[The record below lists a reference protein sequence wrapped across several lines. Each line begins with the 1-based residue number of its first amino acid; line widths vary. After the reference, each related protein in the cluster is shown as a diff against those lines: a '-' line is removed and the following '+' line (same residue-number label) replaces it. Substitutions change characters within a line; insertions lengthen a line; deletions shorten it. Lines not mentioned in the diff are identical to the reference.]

1 MTRCGSSKV
10 QDLVELVF
18 NCTQS
23 LSFAVKYR
31 LCSRHLCTR
40 QMESEGGFGAL
51 ILVYAILMQRVST
64 TTRARIVK
72 WLTEIVAIEKPVKAT
87 ARSPVP
93 ACVPSQRVRFHAGW
107 TRVLFRASVSYASE
121 GAYVNFMTEEEGDRV
136 APLTVP
142 TMIATHRSK
151 EYDPDNVPFKPEH
164 QIIA

>member
-1 MTRCGSSKV
+1 M
-10 QDLVELVF
+10 ELVIQSQRTPMAQSSITVALRMLDGPVSAF
-18 NCTQS
+18 QASSSNADIKPFASSCT
-23 LSFAVKYR
+23 
-31 LCSRHLCTR
+31 
-40 QMESEGGFGAL
+40 
-51 ILVYAILMQRVST
+51 
-64 TTRARIVK
+64 
-72 WLTEIVAIEKPVKAT
+72 VKAT